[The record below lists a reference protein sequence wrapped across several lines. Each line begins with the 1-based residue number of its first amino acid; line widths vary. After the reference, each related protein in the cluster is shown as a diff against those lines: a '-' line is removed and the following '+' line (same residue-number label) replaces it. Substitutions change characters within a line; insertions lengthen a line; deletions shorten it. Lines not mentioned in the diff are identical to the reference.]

1 MCMTPSSEDIY
12 LYDEARKAY
21 REKNL
26 GKLKEVYNRLL
37 EVNANPEIVYIVQRM
52 IDELE
57 KQAAKT
63 ISK

>member
-1 MCMTPSSEDIY
+1 MTPSSEDIY